1 MVIVSNLR
9 LAMFRFLDLLDFVA
23 AFAEG
28 RLERHRLVKREAA
41 TLIREAGTSALEA
54 AQRIADLARQRGDRR
69 AMMLWL
75 DVVREIA
82 KQEPMPPAR
91 K

>member
-1 MVIVSNLR
+1 MVIVSSLR
-9 LAMFRFLDLLDFVA
+9 LAMFRFLDLLGFVA

-41 TLIREAGTSALEA
+41 TLIREAGTSVLEA

-82 KQEPMPPAR
+82 KQEPMPPAH